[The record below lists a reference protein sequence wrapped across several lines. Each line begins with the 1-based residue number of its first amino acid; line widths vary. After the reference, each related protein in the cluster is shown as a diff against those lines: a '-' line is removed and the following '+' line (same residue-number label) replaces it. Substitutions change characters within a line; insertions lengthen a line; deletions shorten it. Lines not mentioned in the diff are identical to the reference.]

1 MRFLDSYFFT
11 VPTRDEIG
19 SADCKPRI
27 HAATE
32 NAMDVYSGNI
42 ASHCSNDAEQLQ
54 PQLKNV
60 PNESPVAV
68 QHALAR

>member
-60 PNESPVAV
+60 FQTNP
-68 QHALAR
+68 L